1 MDNFS
6 LQIGCKEI
14 VSYLQ
19 EGKTF
24 KQSWGGYG
32 QNCLSGCKA
41 PMCLWKWDTKGCP
54 GCPEVTPTP
63 LSKFASQRRLQAEK
77 YTKAQLMAAPAGS
90 DYSDNDQG
98 LQEEAK
104 QTSCPSCN
112 VKLSEAKIKDSIT
125 LADLQ

>member
-24 KQSWGGYG
+24 KRSYGGYG
-32 QNCLSGCKA
+32 VNCLSGCKA

-54 GCPEVTPTP
+54 GCPELTPRP
-63 LSKFASQRRLQAEK
+63 LSKLGSRRKEQHYKWLGSRK
-77 YTKAQLMAAPAGS
+77 PKAAAGN
-90 DYSDNDQG
+90 DYMWGPFLG
-98 LQEEAK
+98 LGHWGRA
-104 QTSCPSCN
+104 
-112 VKLSEAKIKDSIT
+112 
-125 LADLQ
+125 

>member
-19 EGKTF
+19 EGKQR
-24 KQSWGGYG
+24 KGSYG
-32 QNCLSGCKA
+32 QNCWNGCKA
-41 PMCLWKWDTKGCP
+41 PRCLWKWDTKGCP

-63 LSKFASQRRLQAEK
+63 LSKFGTQRRLEAEK
-77 YTKAQLMAAPAGS
+77 YEKAQLMAAPAGS

-98 LQEEAK
+98 LCRKK
-104 QTSCPSCN
+104 QSKPVVLT
-112 VKLSEAKIKDSIT
+112 II
-125 LADLQ
+125 